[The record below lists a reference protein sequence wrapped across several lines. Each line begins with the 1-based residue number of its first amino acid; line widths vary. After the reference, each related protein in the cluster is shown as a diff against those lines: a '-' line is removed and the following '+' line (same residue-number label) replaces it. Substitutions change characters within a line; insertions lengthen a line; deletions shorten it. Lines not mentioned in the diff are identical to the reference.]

1 MRNER
6 EKLLRGLTCLSF
18 VLLLAS
24 CEMDAYEKGEGEMSL
39 MTAEMADVSV
49 GSDKMV
55 TTVTTD
61 GGERLTLTKAATAK
75 WMEKGDTTY
84 RTLFYYN
91 QMSDGKAEAVS
102 FNKVAVLVP
111 FTIAK
116 DDKGNNLLTH
126 PIHVESA
133 WMSQNRKYVN
143 MRLRLLTGATNDEK
157 ALHTLGIVRDT
168 VNSTAGHQRLIVF
181 HDQGGQPEYYSST
194 VYASVP
200 LAKVRADTL
209 TIEAN
214 TYGGTFSRT
223 FILKKD

>member
-1 MRNER
+1 MMRSGK
-6 EKLLRGLTCLSF
+6 KLLCGLTLLSLG
-18 VLLLAS
+18 LLVSS
-24 CEMDAYEKGEGEMSL
+24 CEMDAYEKGEGELSL
-39 MTAEMADVSV
+39 MTAEMADASV

-61 GGERLTLTKAATAK
+61 DGERLTLTQAATAR

-91 QMSDGKAEAVS
+91 QMSDGRAEAVS

-111 FTIAK
+111 FTLAK
-116 DDKGNNLLTH
+116 DDKKDTLLTH
-126 PIHVESA
+126 PIYMESV
-133 WMSQNRKYVN
+133 WMSQNRKYIN

-157 ALHTLGIVRDT
+157 ALHTLGIMRDT
-168 VNSTAGHQRLIVF
+168 VNSTATHQRLVVY

-200 LAKVRADTL
+200 LNKMTADTL
-209 TIEAN
+209 TITAN

-223 FILKKD
+223 FTLKKD